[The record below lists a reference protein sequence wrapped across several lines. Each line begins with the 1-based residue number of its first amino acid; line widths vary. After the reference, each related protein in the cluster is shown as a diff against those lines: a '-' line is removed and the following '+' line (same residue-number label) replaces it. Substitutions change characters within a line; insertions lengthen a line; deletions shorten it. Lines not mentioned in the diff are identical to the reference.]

1 MLIKIGFDM
10 EFELRGPTPMVL
22 MLFVHP
28 SREKDLR
35 RAQELCVEPDLPI
48 SYYTDL
54 FGNRCARLLAPAG
67 NLRLNL
73 ETLGEQKAVVDH
85 VMETVNR
92 LTERTQEAQTMLRS
106 LQTEREI
113 AERIE
118 RSIKQLRK
126 TAAPDE
132 KQRLP

>member
-1 MLIKIGFDM
+1 MLED
-10 EFELRGPTPMVL
+10 V
-22 MLFVHP
+22 
-28 SREKDLR
+28 
-35 RAQELCVEPDLPI
+35 
-48 SYYTDL
+48 
-54 FGNRCARLLAPAG
+54 
-67 NLRLNL
+67 RLNL

-92 LTERTQEAQTMLRS
+92 LSERTQEAQTMLRS

-126 TAAPDE
+126 TAPPDE
-132 KQRLP
+132 KARLA

>member
-1 MLIKIGFDM
+1 MDFLNAIKERM
-10 EFELRGPTPMVL
+10 PEYA
-22 MLFVHP
+22 
-28 SREKDLR
+28 KD
-35 RAQELCVEPDLPI
+35 V
-48 SYYTDL
+48 
-54 FGNRCARLLAPAG
+54 
-67 NLRLNL
+67 RLNL

-106 LQTEREI
+106 LQAEREI

-126 TAAPDE
+126 TAPAEE
-132 KQRLP
+132 KARLA